1 MTMLTLRAEALL
13 LDMDGTLVHSTTE
26 VETVWRLWCQGH
38 RLDPAPVLA
47 MCHGVRSREVIRA
60 LAPQLDLAREVALL
74 DELEILHAGVAEAV
88 AGART
93 LLAALAPDR
102 WALVTSAS
110 LRVARHRL
118 ASAGL
123 PLPKLLIGAEEVERG
138 KPDPEPYLLAARR
151 LGLAPADCLV
161 FEDAPAGILSALQAG
176 CPVVQIGGDRRLDPA
191 VVAVI
196 PYWSQVT
203 VVVKEAGPLLV
214 TLPTRE
220 AGNKKPP
227 ASEGLS
233 GRGPGII

>member
-1 MTMLTLRAEALL
+1 MTVLTLRAEALL

-38 RLDPAPVLA
+38 RLDPEPVLA

-74 DELEILHAGVAEAV
+74 DELEIQHAGVAEPI

-93 LLAALAPDR
+93 LLGALSPAR

-110 LRVARHRL
+110 QRVARHRL

-123 PLPKLLIGAEEVERG
+123 PLPRLLIGAEDVVRG

-161 FEDAPAGILSALQAG
+161 FEDAPAGICSALQAG
-176 CPVVQIGGDRRLDPA
+176 CQVVQIGGDKRLDDGVRA
-191 VVAVI
+191 RLEDWRQI
-196 PYWSQVT
+196 RLT
-203 VVVKEAGPLLV
+203 EDEAGLQLCMANLL
-214 TLPTRE
+214 PD
-220 AGNKKPP
+220 
-227 ASEGLS
+227 
-233 GRGPGII
+233 

>member
-74 DELEILHAGVAEAV
+74 DELEIQHAGVAEPI

-93 LLAALAPDR
+93 LLGALSPAR
-102 WALVTSAS
+102 WVLVTSAS
-110 LRVARHRL
+110 QRVARHRL

-161 FEDAPAGILSALQAG
+161 FEDAPAGICSALQAG
-176 CPVVQIGGDRRLDPA
+176 CQVVQIGGDKRLDDGVRA
-191 VVAVI
+191 RLEDWRQI
-196 PYWSQVT
+196 RLT
-203 VVVKEAGPLLV
+203 EDEAGLQLCMANLL
-214 TLPTRE
+214 PD
-220 AGNKKPP
+220 
-227 ASEGLS
+227 
-233 GRGPGII
+233 

>member
-1 MTMLTLRAEALL
+1 MTVLTLRAEALL

-26 VETVWRLWCQGH
+26 VEIVWRLWCQGH

-74 DELEILHAGVAEAV
+74 DELEIQHAGVAEPI

-93 LLAALAPDR
+93 LLAALPPVR

-110 LRVARHRL
+110 QRVARHRL

-123 PLPKLLIGAEEVERG
+123 PLPRWLIGAEDVVRG

-161 FEDAPAGILSALQAG
+161 FEDAPAGIRSALQAG
-176 CPVVQIGGDRRLDPA
+176 CQVVQIGGDKRFDGGVRARLEDWRQ
-191 VVAVI
+191 I
-196 PYWSQVT
+196 RLT
-203 VVVKEAGPLLV
+203 EDEAGLQLCMANLL
-214 TLPTRE
+214 PD
-220 AGNKKPP
+220 
-227 ASEGLS
+227 
-233 GRGPGII
+233 

>member
-74 DELEILHAGVAEAV
+74 DELEINHTGAAEPI
-88 AGART
+88 AGARAV
-93 LLAALAPDR
+93 LAALPAEC

-110 LRVARHRL
+110 QRVARHRL

-123 PLPKLLIGAEEVERG
+123 PLPLPRLLIGAEDVVRG
-138 KPDPEPYLLAARR
+138 QAGSRALSACRTPAWPCSRR
-151 LGLAPADCLV
+151 LPGVRGCPCGDTQR
-161 FEDAPAGILSALQAG
+161 PAG
-176 CPVVQIGGDRRLDPA
+176 
-191 VVAVI
+191 
-196 PYWSQVT
+196 W
-203 VVVKEAGPLLV
+203 
-214 TLPTRE
+214 
-220 AGNKKPP
+220 
-227 ASEGLS
+227 LS
-233 GRGPGII
+233 GGADRGRQTAR

>member
-1 MTMLTLRAEALL
+1 MTVLTLRAEALL

-26 VETVWRLWCQGH
+26 VETVWRLWCQSH
-38 RLDPAPVLA
+38 RLDPEPVLA

-74 DELEILHAGVAEAV
+74 DELEIQHAGVAEPI

-110 LRVARHRL
+110 QRVARHRL

-161 FEDAPAGILSALQAG
+161 FEDAPAGIRSALQAG
-176 CPVVQIGGDRRLDPA
+176 CQVVQIGGDKRLDGGVRA
-191 VVAVI
+191 RLEDWRQI
-196 PYWSQVT
+196 RLT
-203 VVVKEAGPLLV
+203 EDEAGLQLCMANLL
-214 TLPTRE
+214 PD
-220 AGNKKPP
+220 
-227 ASEGLS
+227 
-233 GRGPGII
+233 